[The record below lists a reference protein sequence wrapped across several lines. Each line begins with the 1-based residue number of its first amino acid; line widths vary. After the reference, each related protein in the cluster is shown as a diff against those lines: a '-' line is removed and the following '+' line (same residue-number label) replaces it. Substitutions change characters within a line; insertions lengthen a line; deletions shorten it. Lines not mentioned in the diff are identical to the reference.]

1 MIEKQGL
8 TGMNRVSSAAAT
20 TMSRITT
27 RIKLAMP
34 QRNNP
39 LGTEDVLRGSPGI
52 SGSDE
57 SFYGDEGAEGGPR
70 RRSSRAEPRYS
81 WRCAAIGRH
90 GSFLLLHRSRE

>member
-1 MIEKQGL
+1 MIERLGL

-39 LGTEDVLRGSPGI
+39 S
-52 SGSDE
+52 
-57 SFYGDEGAEGGPR
+57 
-70 RRSSRAEPRYS
+70 EPRMS
-81 WRCAAIGRH
+81 CAVLPH
-90 GSFLLLHRSRE
+90 LRE